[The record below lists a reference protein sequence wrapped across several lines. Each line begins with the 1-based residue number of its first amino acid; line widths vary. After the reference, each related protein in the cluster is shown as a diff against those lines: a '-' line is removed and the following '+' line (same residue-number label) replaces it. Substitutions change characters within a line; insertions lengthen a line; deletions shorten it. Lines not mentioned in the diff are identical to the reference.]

1 MIDLLFVCQDCKDI
15 ETSWLV
21 NCFCTVFGMLKDLKR
36 RTFTQ
41 KTRTHIII
49 LKKLKNLFLIHLP
62 HQVWEHS
69 SLLSLNFVLKVDFVN
84 FQEDWAHIPENYGYE
99 LIEFDLEDAALKTS
113 WGSRTFTLCTIR
125 CHTTSLWERA
135 RRISTLLVIEEF
147 RVERHEILSQ
157 NQLQVFTN
165 RLSNTN
171 LIIILQSRNLVA
183 FMLLNNHKL

>member
-1 MIDLLFVCQDCKDI
+1 MWPHSFLLEIEEASREFHALKHETKHFSLHETATLEIRVNLRFGTCWVATENHLCTFHDKIDELEKCEEFPSFSTDVIKLSGGCSSLMIDLLFVCQDCKDI

-84 FQEDWAHIPENYGYE
+84 F
-99 LIEFDLEDAALKTS
+99 
-113 WGSRTFTLCTIR
+113 
-125 CHTTSLWERA
+125 
-135 RRISTLLVIEEF
+135 
-147 RVERHEILSQ
+147 
-157 NQLQVFTN
+157 
-165 RLSNTN
+165 
-171 LIIILQSRNLVA
+171 
-183 FMLLNNHKL
+183 